1 MNINSNSLYFIL
13 TVLLQVNA
21 VPAVM
26 IYNPYAKLCFPN
38 VAKNMDIKVFDL
50 ISRTNETRYVSWHE
64 TYACKCRL
72 DASDYN
78 IKQHWNNDKCR
89 GECKELIDKGMC
101 DDGFIWNHSVN
112 LNVINHVILQN
123 IQIMQIANVEA
134 D

>member
-21 VPAVM
+21 VPA
-26 IYNPYAKLCFPN
+26 N

-112 LNVINHVILQN
+112 LNVINHVIL
-123 IQIMQIANVEA
+123 
-134 D
+134 